1 MKQMNELEIRNR
13 KIIDAILEKEKRLC
27 PGAIALIGIYG
38 SFQTDDIHPL
48 SDLDLLILI
57 NDDRGWQLGRTFIQ
71 DDLQV
76 GHDIYCTSWE
86 SLRQDACYEHP
97 NIAKLM
103 DSRIVYCADEKYRAE
118 LQALRDQ
125 VQKKLSEPFGEA
137 DYQNA
142 DNELNKARS
151 CYADA
156 MTAED
161 LNEIRRFAGG
171 VLYYAE
177 NALALL
183 NKTYFQRGVRRA
195 YDELSAM
202 KRRPENLCALI
213 DAVLIAPTA
222 AAMKEELTSLMRE
235 LNRCFRKTGEMFQ
248 HEKKPAG
255 PETLSG
261 TYEEMFSNLHGKMV
275 LSAESGDRHLAF
287 MSLSSLNEML
297 SDISSETDIGS
308 VDVLSVYDPEDLLQT
323 AEGFDKVLQDYLQKY
338 ERAGI
343 KPEHYADIDAFLSAY
358 LA

>member
-195 YDELSAM
+195 YVEPSTPELLRERYEKTAGESVCADRCSPYCTDGSRHEGRAD
-202 KRRPENLCALI
+202 KPDAGTESLFPEN
-213 DAVLIAPTA
+213 
-222 AAMKEELTSLMRE
+222 R
-235 LNRCFRKTGEMFQ
+235 
-248 HEKKPAG
+248 
-255 PETLSG
+255 
-261 TYEEMFSNLHGKMV
+261 
-275 LSAESGDRHLAF
+275 
-287 MSLSSLNEML
+287 
-297 SDISSETDIGS
+297 
-308 VDVLSVYDPEDLLQT
+308 
-323 AEGFDKVLQDYLQKY
+323 
-338 ERAGI
+338 
-343 KPEHYADIDAFLSAY
+343 
-358 LA
+358 